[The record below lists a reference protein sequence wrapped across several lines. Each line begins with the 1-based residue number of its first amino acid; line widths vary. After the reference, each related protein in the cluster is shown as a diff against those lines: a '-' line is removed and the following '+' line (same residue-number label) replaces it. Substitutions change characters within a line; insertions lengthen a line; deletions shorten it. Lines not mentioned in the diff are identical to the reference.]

1 MSEHIYTH
9 KDEAVRLFFSQCKHA
24 LDMSEQL
31 VKEYKPMLMNRRFV
45 TDAQLSD
52 KLNIS
57 RRTLQDT
64 ATKGGSRSTVLTARY
79 SMTRTMLTNSCQT
92 PTGPDLRTEHT
103 ITNDKGGSRVLT
115 SVAAFVIF
123 VARRI
128 FNRDTPR

>member
-57 RRTLQDT
+57 RRTLQDY
-64 ATKGGSRSTVLTARY
+64 R
-79 SMTRTMLTNSCQT
+79 
-92 PTGPDLRTEHT
+92 
-103 ITNDKGGSRVLT
+103 DKGRLPFYRLDGKIRYDEDDVDKFLS
-115 SVAAFVIF
+115 
-123 VARRI
+123 
-128 FNRDTPR
+128 DTYRPRFED